1 MSHQPRKSINGILL
15 LNKPIG
21 ISSNQ
26 ALTEVKKIYNA
37 KKAGHTGSLDPLASG
52 MLPIC
57 FGEATKFSQFLLE
70 ADKEYY
76 VEAKLGVRTTTGDA
90 EGSIVST
97 RQVPENLN
105 MRIEPVLEQF
115 RGEIQQIP
123 SMYSA
128 LKFKGKPLYSYA
140 RQGIEIERES
150 RTVSIKEL
158 RLVSCNQDRL
168 VLLVRCSKGT
178 YIRTLIEDIGES
190 LGVGAHV
197 SFLCRTYVEPYQD
210 RPMYTLEQLKEVNKS
225 DVNILQS
232 LLLPIDSALSAWPQ
246 LTLTESLTF
255 YIKQGQPIIVPKAPV
270 AGLVR
275 LVSNQDTFLGV
286 GEILDDGRVA
296 PRRLV
301 TRILATHDDRG
312 NI

>member
-1 MSHQPRKSINGILL
+1 MALQRKITNGFLL

-26 ALTEVKKIYNA
+26 ALMAAKKLFHA

-57 FGEATKFSQFLLE
+57 FGEATKFSQYLLE

-76 VEAKLGVRTTTGDA
+76 VEAKLGVRTITGDA
-90 EGSIVST
+90 EGEVVATKTVPSSIAKD
-97 RQVPENLN
+97 
-105 MRIEPVLEQF
+105 LETILDQF
-115 RGEIQQIP
+115 RGEIQQVP

-128 LKFKGKPLYSYA
+128 LKFKGKPLYHYA

-150 RTVSIKEL
+150 RTVNIKQL
-158 RLVSCNQDRL
+158 SLVSYADEKL
-168 VLLVRCSKGT
+168 VIVVRCSKGT
-178 YIRTLIEDIGES
+178 YIRTLIDDLGAA
-190 LGVGAHV
+190 LGVGAYV
-197 SFLCRTYVEPYQD
+197 TALCRTFVEPYEHET
-210 RPMYTLEQLKEVNKS
+210 MYTLEE
-225 DVNILQS
+225 LQDLAANGLES
-232 LLLPIDSALSAWPQ
+232 LEAVLLPIDSALSAWPHV
-246 LTLTESLTF
+246 LLTESLTY

-270 AGLVR
+270 QGLVR
-275 LVSNQDTFLGV
+275 LMSNQNTFLGV

-301 TRILATHDDRG
+301 AAPAR
-312 NI
+312 